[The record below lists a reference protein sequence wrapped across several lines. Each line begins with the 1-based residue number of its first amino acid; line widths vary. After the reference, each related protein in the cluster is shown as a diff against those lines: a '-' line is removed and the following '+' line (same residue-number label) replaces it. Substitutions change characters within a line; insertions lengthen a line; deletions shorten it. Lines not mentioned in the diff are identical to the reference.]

1 MKFNKL
7 YTLLLASVMFVGCS
21 DDDESWNN
29 SKATVSMGE
38 TELSY
43 KENKGIVNIPIV
55 VDGTLN
61 GPIQVTVEVA
71 EKGSN
76 PAMDDIHYLVTSKT
90 IVIPEDATS
99 GSIEMITVDD
109 EEINEAR
116 EFTMT
121 IKSVVG
127 ASIGSSASAT
137 ITLKDNDSAFYEK
150 LQGKWKF
157 VGLDYWDG
165 TSSSTDVTIVGAEE
179 GEEDYDKVLY
189 VTGIMGYSWT
199 QMQMNYSFDLAT
211 KKVTLSIPMGT
222 VFAGKVGFNGFANPQ
237 DIVLCTVTPEGSL
250 TTAGEIFGEVNDDF
264 TTVTFE
270 EEGTM
275 LGALFDSVTGAY
287 SKGLWFGYYG
297 MQLTK

>member
-109 EEINEAR
+109 DEINEAR
-116 EFTMT
+116 EFTMS
-121 IKSVVG
+121 IKSAVG
-127 ASIGSSASAT
+127 ATIGSSASAT

-150 LQGKWKF
+150 LQGKWKM
-157 VGLDYWDG
+157 
-165 TSSSTDVTIVGAEE
+165 SSLSSAGAASQWDVTIVGAEE

-189 VTGIMGYSWT
+189 ITGIMGYSWT
-199 QMQMNYSFDLAT
+199 SMRLEYEFDPAT
-211 KKVTLSIPMGT
+211 KQGRLFIPFGY
-222 VFAGKVGFNGFANPQ
+222 VFAEGVNFSGLGVCDVATGGVDNGYISFAGGVEGFW
-237 DIVLCTVTPEGSL
+237 
-250 TTAGEIFGEVNDDF
+250 NDDF
-264 TTVTFE
+264 TEVKFE
-270 EEGTM
+270 ENKLMYGF
-275 LGALFDSVTGAY
+275 LVQDGAPNGYT
-287 SKGLWFGYYG
+287 WFNC
-297 MQLTK
+297 MNIVLTK